1 MYFGSKTVTFRES
14 STGELEKQNLKNSSV
29 VVPVDVKMS
38 AKRYH
43 NLRPYVTAGAM
54 AAFDVSKR
62 KDGEL
67 LQLSN
72 TDVILPSVSD
82 STCMCRFS
90 SSCRRLS
97 SVSGLKIY

>member
-1 MYFGSKTVTFRES
+1 M
-14 STGELEKQNLKNSSV
+14 
-29 VVPVDVKMS
+29 PVDVKMS

-72 TDVILPSVSD
+72 TDVYLTLGFGLDVYVP
-82 STCMCRFS
+82 FS